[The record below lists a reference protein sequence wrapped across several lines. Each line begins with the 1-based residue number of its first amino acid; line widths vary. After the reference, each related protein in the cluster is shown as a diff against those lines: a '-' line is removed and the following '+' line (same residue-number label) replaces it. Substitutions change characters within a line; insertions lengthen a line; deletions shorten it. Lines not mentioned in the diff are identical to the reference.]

1 MQGTKGV
8 LESSMGGGGAGDAWD
23 AQGRRGMLG
32 QVCRQDEGMPRSLG
46 QKRGCCG
53 DDRGI

>member
-1 MQGTKGV
+1 MQGMKGV
-8 LESSMGGGGAGDAWD
+8 LESSMGGGAGDAWD